1 MTDTQMAS
9 RLQSTLV
16 DPAATKEQVIRH
28 VEDCARHRFHAAM
41 IPMCWVPEARRIL
54 AGTGVRVATFICIGM
69 GHESAAAK
77 CMLLRECWALGAD
90 EVDYQPN
97 MSLFLSGMESEF
109 ADEGRLLAGMS
120 DGRPLKAMLELGWIS
135 GRPARVKAAR
145 LLAEAGVPW
154 IKNSSGVG
162 DHSEPATVENMG
174 LLRQAVGDIAHVK
187 GSGKIRTREQAEAL
201 IAAGAELLGASA
213 AAAIVGGGPAA
224 PVPPASPTPGSGY

>member
-1 MTDTQMAS
+1 MTDSQMAS

-16 DPAATKEQVIRH
+16 DPAAPRDRVVWHIEECGRLK
-28 VEDCARHRFHAAM
+28 FHAAM

-54 AGTGVRVATFICIGM
+54 AGSGVRVATFICIGM
-69 GHESAAAK
+69 GHESVAAK

-109 ADEGRLLAGMS
+109 AEEGSQLARMT

-135 GRPARVKAAR
+135 GRPSRMRAAR

-162 DHSEPATVENMG
+162 EKSEPATVENMA
-174 LLRQAVGDIAHVK
+174 LLREAVGGMAHVK

-213 AAAIVGGGPAA
+213 AAAIVGSAQPAA
-224 PVPPASPTPGSGY
+224 AGTY